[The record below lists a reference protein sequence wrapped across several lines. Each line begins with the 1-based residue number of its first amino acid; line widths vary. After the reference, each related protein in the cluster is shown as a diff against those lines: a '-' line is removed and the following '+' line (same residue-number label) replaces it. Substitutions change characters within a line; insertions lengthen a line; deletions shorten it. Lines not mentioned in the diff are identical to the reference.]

1 MFPLNQKQ
9 LPKTTGELSA
19 ALTSSLRQAVNVP
32 NDPVTVRENIYP
44 DLAEIAVDLSGAE
57 MRMDAPRP
65 LLPSGKGEAAIT
77 AQRFTL
83 RAHPISVAGGA
94 LNLDIDADGIV
105 LHQSS
110 DRDGKLFL
118 LLQRA
123 ENGRIAISIKQ
134 RDLETLIREVAKTEA
149 AKQGVTIESVQL
161 RLTDRGER
169 SLGAEVQLQARKLFL
184 NAKIRIAGFLD
195 IDEQL
200 VARISKLTCA
210 GDGAIATLACG
221 FLTPQLQ
228 KLESRNFPLL
238 ALPLG
243 EVQLRNLKLSVADG
257 IAITAE
263 FGTAA

>member
-9 LPKTTGELSA
+9 LPKTTAELSA
-19 ALTSSLRQAVNVP
+19 ALTSSLRRAVNAP
-32 NDPVTVRENIYP
+32 NDPVTVRENIFP

-57 MRMDAPRP
+57 VRMDAPRP
-65 LLPSGKGEAAIT
+65 LLPTGSSEPAIT
-77 AQRFTL
+77 AQHFVL
-83 RAHPISVAGGA
+83 RAHPIAVAGGA

-110 DRDGKLFL
+110 DHDGNLFL

-149 AKQGVTIESVQL
+149 AKQGVTIENVQL
-161 RLTDRGER
+161 KLTDRGER
-169 SLGAEVQLQARKLFL
+169 SLGAEVHLQARKLFFTT
-184 NAKIRIAGFLD
+184 KIRIAGLLD

-200 VARISKLTCA
+200 VARVSKLTCD
-210 GDGAIATLACG
+210 GDGAIGTLACG
-221 FLTPQLQ
+221 FLTPELQ
-228 KLESRNFPLL
+228 KLENRDFPLL

-243 EVQLRNLKLSVADG
+243 EVQLRNIKLNVADG

-263 FGTAA
+263 FGAVG